1 MAKSPTQTA
10 TDNDVAQDAQTELK
24 RRARRRLIGA
34 TALALLAVVV
44 LPMVMDHE
52 PRPPSLDIQVRIPSQ
67 DSGLAGSGT
76 VGALAQRILP
86 GKGPTPLPPVT
97 ESRTAVP
104 AAPMAAEAKAEP
116 GPSPQAESKPAA
128 VEAKPVPAPKPDA
141 KPVATKPAAKPADKA
156 KAADGARAEAA
167 LSGSSAPAA
176 QWEVQ
181 LGAYRDASNVKV
193 LLAKLKDM
201 GVPTFTEKYESPQG
215 PRTRVRA
222 GPFATKE
229 AAEKAQARA
238 KAIGVNGP
246 IAPLAAK

>member
-52 PRPPSLDIQVRIPSQ
+52 QRPPSLDIQVRIPSQ
-67 DSGLAGSGT
+67 DSGMAGSGT

-86 GKGPTPLPPVT
+86 GKGPTPLPPVA

-104 AAPMAAEAKAEP
+104 AAPMAVEPKAEAR
-116 GPSPQAESKPAA
+116 PSPQAETKPAA

-141 KPVATKPAAKPADKA
+141 KPVAAKPADKE
-156 KAADGARAEAA
+156 KAAEGARAEAA

-181 LGAYRDASNVKV
+181 LGAYRDASNVKL

-201 GVPTFTEKYESPQG
+201 GVPTFTEKYDSPQG

-222 GPFATKE
+222 GPFTTKE

-238 KAIGVNGP
+238 KSIGVNGP